1 MRALVFEGQ
10 LRLRDDYPM
19 PVPPPGEVRVRVRRA
34 GICRT
39 DLEITQG
46 YMHHRGI
53 LGHEF
58 VGELAD
64 GSRVVGEIN
73 APDGTCESCRRGD
86 VTHCEHRTVLGIVGR
101 DGALA
106 EYLTLPA
113 RNLHRVPDAISDAQA
128 VYVEPLAAALEI
140 TQRVHIKPTD
150 RVAVVGDGKL
160 GLLVAQTLQLGGC
173 EVTAIGRHPRKLDI
187 LRRRGLQ
194 TRQEAEAERGRYDVV
209 VDCTG
214 RPSGFE
220 RARELVR
227 PRGTLVLK
235 STFHGTQEIA
245 LAPLVVDEI
254 TLVGSR
260 CGPFEP
266 ALRLLEQRLVEVES
280 LLDAEYPLA
289 RGIEAFTHAA
299 TPGALKVQVVME

>member
-1 MRALVFEGQ
+1 MRALVFEGK
-10 LRLRDDYPM
+10 LRLREDYPV
-19 PVPPPGEVRVRVRRA
+19 PVPASGEVRVRVRRA

-73 APDGTCESCRRGD
+73 APDGTCAACQRGD

-101 DGALA
+101 DGA
-106 EYLTLPA
+106 
-113 RNLHRVPDAISDAQA
+113 
-128 VYVEPLAAALEI
+128 
-140 TQRVHIKPTD
+140 
-150 RVAVVGDGKL
+150 
-160 GLLVAQTLQLGGC
+160 
-173 EVTAIGRHPRKLDI
+173 
-187 LRRRGLQ
+187 
-194 TRQEAEAERGRYDVV
+194 
-209 VDCTG
+209 
-214 RPSGFE
+214 
-220 RARELVR
+220 
-227 PRGTLVLK
+227 
-235 STFHGTQEIA
+235 
-245 LAPLVVDEI
+245 LVVDEI

-289 RGIEAFTHAA
+289 RGIEAFIHAA
-299 TPGALKVQVVME
+299 TPGALKVQVVMEQGTPGG